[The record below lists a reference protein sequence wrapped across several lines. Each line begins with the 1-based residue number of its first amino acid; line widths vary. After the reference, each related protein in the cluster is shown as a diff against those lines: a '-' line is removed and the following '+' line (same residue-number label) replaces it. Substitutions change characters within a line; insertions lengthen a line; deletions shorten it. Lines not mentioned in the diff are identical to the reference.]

1 MLLTNEKIV
10 LQRVNDRITE
20 IVRRYGM
27 EIRVQKLRW

>member
-27 EIRVQKLRW
+27 EIRVQKLR